1 MQWMTVQLIFAWAV
15 SYTHKLFMKSTTI
28 GKLEC
33 LILENIFILVNLCGA
48 PLVWRKYGAM
58 TFSITT
64 PSITTLRKMTFSI
77 TVI

>member
-1 MQWMTVQLIFAWAV
+1 MQWMTVQLIWYA
-15 SYTHKLFMKSTTI
+15 HKMFMMSTTV

-48 PLVWRKYGAM
+48 PHVLSKDGAM

-64 PSITTLRKMTFSI
+64 LSIKTFSSA
-77 TVI
+77 